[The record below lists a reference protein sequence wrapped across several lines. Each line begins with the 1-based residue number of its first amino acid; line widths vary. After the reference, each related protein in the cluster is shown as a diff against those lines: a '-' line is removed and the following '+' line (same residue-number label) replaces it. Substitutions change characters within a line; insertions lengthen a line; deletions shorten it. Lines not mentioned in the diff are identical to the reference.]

1 MLGSPRCCCL
11 LSHRARVRMNSQQSN
26 TRKKSEFSCMLR
38 QIVREGNRF
47 GAYVAPNEASL
58 AG

>member
-1 MLGSPRCCCL
+1 
-11 LSHRARVRMNSQQSN
+11 
-26 TRKKSEFSCMLR
+26 MLR